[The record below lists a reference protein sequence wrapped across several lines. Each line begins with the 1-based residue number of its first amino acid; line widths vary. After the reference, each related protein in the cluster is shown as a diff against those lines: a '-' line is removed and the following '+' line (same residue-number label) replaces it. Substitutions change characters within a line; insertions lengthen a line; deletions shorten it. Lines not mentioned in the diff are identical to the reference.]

1 MDRTLRESAS
11 QRRLDFTS
19 THWSVVL
26 TAAGT
31 HSPEAEKAMEALCVA
46 YRYPLYA
53 YVRRLG
59 HRREQAEDLT
69 HSFFAERVLNKLI
82 FKGVRQDGGK
92 FRTWLLNSFLNFV
105 RSDWERQ
112 TAQKRG
118 GGRQCLSLD
127 FEDEEGR
134 YLLEPGHDET
144 PEKLFDRA
152 WSMTVLYRA
161 LQQLRATYEQSGEA
175 GLFESLASYLPGALD
190 PAPYQRTAEQLGK
203 TEAAVKMAVSRLK
216 REYGRA
222 LKAEIRRTL
231 SENGDVDEE
240 LHHLLAILGE

>member
-1 MDRTLRESAS
+1 MQSPS
-11 QRRLDFTS
+11 QPPQGAPTRFET

-26 TAAGT
+26 AAART
-31 HSPEAEKAMEALCVA
+31 HSPEAGKAMEALCIA

-69 HSFFAERVLNKLI
+69 QSFFAERVLNRLI
-82 FKGVRQDGGK
+82 FKGVCRDGGK

-105 RSDWERQ
+105 RNEWERQ

-118 GGRQCLSLD
+118 GGRECLSLD
-127 FEDEEGR
+127 FQDEEGK
-134 YLLEPGHDET
+134 YLLEPGHEET

-152 WSMTVLYRA
+152 WAMTVLDRA

-175 GLFESLASYLPGALD
+175 GLFESLAGYLPGALD
-190 PAPYQRTAEQLGK
+190 PAPYERTAEQVGK

-216 REYGRA
+216 REYGRV

-231 SENGDVDEE
+231 SENGNVDEE
-240 LHHLLAILGE
+240 LQHLLAILGE